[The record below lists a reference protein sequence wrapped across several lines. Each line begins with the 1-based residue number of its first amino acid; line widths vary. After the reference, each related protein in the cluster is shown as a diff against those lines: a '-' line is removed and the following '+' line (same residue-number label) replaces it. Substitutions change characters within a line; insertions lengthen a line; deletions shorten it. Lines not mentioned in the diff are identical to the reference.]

1 MLLRA
6 GMKRYFWTL
15 LGGSLL
21 WVLTAFAVFAAAEP
35 KAVQP
40 KCYTPQQYRAEQA
53 VRYQTQL
60 MVAGMLCQQQA
71 GQQIYSQYQGF
82 SLRNQDVINRAENQL
97 IGFFR
102 VHGGESTPERS
113 LHSLRTNLANE
124 LSMRAMQQSIDKFCA
139 AAIPRVKQAAM
150 MQPRQFEKHL
160 MDLNLTH
167 NSTAPVCMEQ
177 QPKLQQVKA
186 TVPAQSVTPQS
197 APAQPKAAQHKAP
210 VSKKAAEK

>member
-1 MLLRA
+1 MFLRMDTMRTIVA
-6 GMKRYFWTL
+6 IVL
-15 LGGSLL
+15 GSLF
-21 WVLTAFAVFAAAEP
+21 WVLSAYMVFAADKPTAL
-35 KAVQP
+35 KAVQ

-82 SLRNQDVINRAENQL
+82 SLRNQEVITRAENQL

-102 VHGGESTPERS
+102 VHGTETTPERG

-124 LSMRAMQQSIDKFCA
+124 FSMRAMQQSIDKFCA
-139 AAIPRVKQAAM
+139 TAIPRVKQAAM

-160 MDLNLTH
+160 MDLDLKH
-167 NSTAPVCMEQ
+167 NSMQPVCMESQ
-177 QPKLQQVKA
+177 MNPKVHQVKA
-186 TVPAQSVTPQS
+186 VV
-197 APAQPKAAQHKAP
+197 AP
-210 VSKKAAEK
+210 VKSVEQKPSPAVSPAVKK